1 MTKLKIKES
10 YLILLI
16 VVSLVS
22 LGVYT
27 TYALFTA
34 STTLNDV
41 VGITTTLDI
50 GKSMSEYEV
59 VTIQPGETKLIELNI
74 VNSYNDSIYYGAW
87 YKIVQGNSDDIQIG
101 LYTEKNP
108 NPSTGSLASSSNI
121 KLLVGIINDNTTPI
135 VVYLGVKGSLTNEL
149 NLGSDKT
156 LLPNDFSEALL
167 VTDEVLEKHK
177 HSKTDTFEKD
187 FEVDKTFSMT
197 GAVQNI
203 TLNKGT
209 FKLEAWGA
217 EGGYGYT
224 NATTYAGGKGGYSYG
239 TLTLTAE
246 TNLYVYVGGQGNS
259 GTSTSSIKEG
269 GFNGGGASAYYRAG
283 SGGGASD
290 IRIGQDSLYA
300 RVIVAGG
307 GGGGAYYS
315 RYYGGAGG
323 GTSGVDGTGR
333 AESTNNAPSKGGTQT
348 AGGAAGFYKTSSTT
362 YAGTAGSFGQGG
374 TGNTTTSG
382 TYSRSGG
389 GGGGWYGGGGGG
401 YRSSSNTYYYGVS
414 GGGGGSGYV
423 YTSSTASNYPSG
435 CLLNSNYYLTNATT
449 IAGDTAFTSP
459 TGAEETGHSGDGAVK
474 ITGTETKMVTETVTW
489 YTIPKLTG
497 LSDKI
502 IQIGDSV
509 DLIEGTELVCENNA
523 TTGCSIESTSITDT
537 SQLTEGNYVITYTV
551 KGANNKKYLFNR
563 NITIIMSYSY
573 TTLTKL
579 GLTETEKTPDFSKT
593 SCSSGCEEVNVGIYK
608 TEDDFGD
615 SYYFRGDVE
624 NNYVYFMGFYWR
636 IIRINGDGTIRMI
649 YDGTSAHDNGESSTD
664 RYISNSTFNSSSN
677 NNAYVGYMYGT
688 VSSTSASYSATHA
701 NTTNSN
707 IKGIVDTWYKNN
719 IKGTVGEQY
728 IADAIYCNDRG
739 LSSGSGTSTVETYYN
754 PYNRI
759 QTNKSPTLMCSQNND
774 RFTTNSSINEIVGNS
789 ALTYPVGLITADE
802 VAFAGGKVDT
812 QNSKY
817 YLYTG
822 KAYWTMS
829 PSFYFYQSGAG
840 AAEFRVLTNGSLES
854 NFGGDYGVNNSYGV
868 RPVISL
874 KSDSLNSGS
883 GTKTEPFK
891 INYSKITLTRLGLT
905 ETEGTPDFS
914 KTSCSSGCDEATVGI
929 FKAEDDFGDSYYFRG
944 DVENNYVYFA
954 GFYWRIIRIN
964 GDGTVRMIYDGT
976 SAHSNGEI
984 STDRQTGTSVFNSSV
999 NRNAYVGYMYGS
1011 TSTNSTYAATHKN
1024 TNDSTIKAAVDAWY
1038 TTNIKGTT
1046 NEQYVAD
1053 AIYCNDRE
1061 LSSGTGRGTTAT
1073 NYKAYERLYTNKK
1086 TPSLKCTQENDR
1098 FTISSS
1104 IDGVTGNGA
1113 LTNPIGLITA
1123 DEVAYAGGV
1132 QGTIN
1137 SKYYLC
1143 IRNYFWTMSPYR
1155 FDGSYAIEF
1164 LVSGV
1169 GSMGG
1174 LNTGNVNGGSGVVR
1188 PALSL
1193 SSRALQYGNGTS
1205 SNPFRVNSTI

>member
-87 YKIVQGNSDDIQIG
+87 YKIVQGSSDDLAIG
-101 LYTEKNP
+101 LYTSKNS
-108 NPSTGSLASSSNI
+108 NPSSGLLEKTSNI
-121 KLLVGIINDNTTPI
+121 KLLVGIINDGSTPA
-135 VVYLGVKGSLTNEL
+135 VVYLGVKGSLTSEL
-149 NLGSDKT
+149 NLGTDKI
-156 LLPNDFSEALL
+156 LLPEGFTEPLL
-167 VTDEVLEKHK
+167 VTDEVLESYK

-187 FEVDKTFSMT
+187 FEVNKTFSMT

-246 TNLYVYVGGQGNS
+246 TNLYVYVGGQGNP

-269 GFNGGGASAYYRAG
+269 GFNGGGASAYYRGG

-315 RYYGGAGG
+315 KYYGGAGG
-323 GTSGVDGTGR
+323 GTAGVDGTGR
-333 AESTNNAPSKGGTQT
+333 TESTSNAPSKGGTQT
-348 AGGAAGFYKTSSTT
+348 AGGAAGFYSTSSTT

-401 YRSSSNTYYYGVS
+401 YRSSTDYYYYGVS

-435 CLLNSNYYLTNATT
+435 CLLNSSYYLTNATT

-459 TGAEETGHSGDGAVK
+459 TGEEETGHSGDGAVK

-497 LSDKI
+497 LSDII
-502 IQIGDSV
+502 IQIGDPV

-537 SQLTEGNYVITYTV
+537 SQLAEGNYVITYTV
-551 KGANNKKYLFNR
+551 KGKNNNKYLYKR
-563 NITIIMSYSY
+563 NLSVASSPAQQ
-573 TTLTKL
+573 TLVRL
-579 GLTETEKTPDFSKT
+579 GLTRATGTPDLSKT
-593 SCSSGCEEVNVGIYK
+593 SCTSGCEESTNGIYYS
-608 TEDDFGD
+608 EDDFER
-615 SYYFRGDVE
+615 SYYFRGNVT
-624 NNYVYFMGFYWR
+624 NNYVYFAGFYWR

-664 RYISNSTFNSSSN
+664 RYISTSKFNASTYNT
-677 NNAYVGYMYGT
+677 YVGYMYGT
-688 VSSTSASYSATHA
+688 TTGSVYA
-701 NTTNSN
+701 NTHSNSKDGTV
-707 IKGIVDTWYKNN
+707 KGLVDTWYTTN
-719 IKGTVGEQY
+719 IKGTKYEQFVV
-728 IADAIYCNDRG
+728 DTPYCNDREVSTADADYTG
-739 LSSGSGTSTVETYYN
+739 DGTAKTKTAYKAYERLV
-754 PYNRI
+754 I
-759 QTNKSPTLMCSQNND
+759 NKTPSLKCTQEND
-774 RFTTNSSINEIVGNS
+774 RFTVNSTVNSFAGNAKLTNPI
-789 ALTYPVGLITADE
+789 GLITADE
-802 VAFAGGKVDT
+802 VAYAGGKQGT
-812 QNSKY
+812 ANSSY

-822 KAYWTMS
+822 KAYWTMTPYYYS
-829 PSFYFYQSGAG
+829 SSAY
-840 AAEFRVLTNGSLES
+840 EFGVNTDGSLYNVATS
-854 NFGGDYGVNNSYGV
+854 TTAVGI
-868 RPVISL
+868 RPVITISSTSL
-874 KSDSLNSGS
+874 DAGTGS
-883 GTKTEPFK
+883 STDPFK
-891 INYSKITLTRLGLT
+891 VDMSPLKTLTRLGLT

-914 KTSCSSGCDEATVGI
+914 KTSCSDGCEETTVGL
-929 FKAEDDFGDSYYFRG
+929 FKAEDDLGDSYYFRG

-976 SAHSNGEI
+976 SAHSNGE
-984 STDRQTGTSVFNSSV
+984 SSEDRQTGTSAFNTSD

-1011 TSTNSTYAATHKN
+1011 TSTSSTYAATHKN
-1024 TNDSTIKAAVDAWY
+1024 TNDSTIKTAIDTWY

-1061 LSSGTGRGTTAT
+1061 LSSGTGRGTTET
-1073 NYKAYERLYTNKK
+1073 YYKAYERLYTNK
-1086 TPSLKCTQENDR
+1086 TPTLKCTQENDR

-1123 DEVAYAGGV
+1123 DEVAYAGVLRFQSDGSSYN
-1132 QGTIN
+1132 T
-1137 SKYYLC
+1137 KYYLYTGS
-1143 IRNYFWTMSPYR
+1143 YFWTMSPCYG
-1155 FDGSYAIEF
+1155 GSLADEF
-1164 LVSGV
+1164 FVTSKGDLLYGDV
-1169 GSMGG
+1169 GSNNRG
-1174 LNTGNVNGGSGVVR
+1174 VR
-1188 PALSL
+1188 PVLSL

-1205 SNPFRVNSTI
+1205 SNPFRVNSLIPDSN